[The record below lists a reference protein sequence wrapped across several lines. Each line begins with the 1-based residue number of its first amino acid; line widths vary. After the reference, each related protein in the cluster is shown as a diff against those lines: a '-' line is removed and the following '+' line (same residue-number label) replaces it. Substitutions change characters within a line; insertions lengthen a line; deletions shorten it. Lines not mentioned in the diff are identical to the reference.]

1 MVAAI
6 MVTARSDNIFTGA
19 CSPKMGT
26 IDIGDPERGDPEDAG
41 STSRGSEHQAIFG
54 ELPTDFPE

>member
-1 MVAAI
+1 

-41 STSRGSEHQAIFG
+41 STSRGSVHQAIFG
-54 ELPTDFPE
+54 ELPTDFRE